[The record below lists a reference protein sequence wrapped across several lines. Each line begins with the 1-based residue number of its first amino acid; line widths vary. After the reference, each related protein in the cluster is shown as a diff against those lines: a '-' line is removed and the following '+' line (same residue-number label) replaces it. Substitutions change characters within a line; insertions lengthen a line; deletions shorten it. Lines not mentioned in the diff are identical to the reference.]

1 MDTPKQTFPTTT
13 KRVLHNSPACGK
25 ILTVKDGYLTC
36 PRCRTNN
43 RVMKIHPTTFAR
55 NAVAF
60 CRICKW
66 EGLVNIQEGQCFES
80 QSQ

>member
-1 MDTPKQTFPTTT
+1 MNTGKQTFSNVSNL
-13 KRVLHNSPACGK
+13 VLHNSSACGK
-25 ILTVKDGYLTC
+25 ILTVKNGYLVC
-36 PRCRTNN
+36 PRCRLNT
-43 RVMKIHPTTFAR
+43 RVMKIAPTTFAR

-60 CRICKW
+60 CRSCKW